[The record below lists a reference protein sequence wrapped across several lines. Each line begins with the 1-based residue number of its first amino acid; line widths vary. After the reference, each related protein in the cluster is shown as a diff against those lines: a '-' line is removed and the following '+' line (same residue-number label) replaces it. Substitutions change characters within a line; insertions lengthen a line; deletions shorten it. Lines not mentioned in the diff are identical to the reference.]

1 MLTVKL
7 TSFNGTSLTGITTE
21 GFTLTANV
29 TMKTIYHQ
37 VILNQHPAHPQN
49 ITMKTIYH
57 QEVLNQHPVHPLIM
71 NYSTAFISGSRTAIL
86 NAVTAL
92 ANAGASAQV
101 RLEPYNNTVA
111 SFRPVPSII

>member
-37 VILNQHPAHPQN
+37 VIPNQHPVHPQN

-57 QEVLNQHPVHPLIM
+57 QEVLNQHPIHPLFV

-92 ANAGASAQV
+92 ANAGVSAQV

-111 SFRPVPSII
+111 SFRPVSSII

>member
-37 VILNQHPAHPQN
+37 VILNQHPV
-49 ITMKTIYH
+49 Y
-57 QEVLNQHPVHPLIM
+57 PLIM

-92 ANAGASAQV
+92 ANAGASTQV